1 MAYRVNEHRTMR
13 ITDVSIIVTT
23 RKSYSHFHHL
33 ILYLYHISH
42 TMENISSVSADVQ
55 FSEENILEIIR
66 KLRND
71 LIKDFLDE
79 RHLKNYFACQYNVK
93 DLAPVKIEFIKKDL
107 KDMLIS
113 PVDTVHYAG
122 LIQTI
127 KDTNAASLTEG
138 NDELFYK
145 DLARVFKKYNY

>member
-1 MAYRVNEHRTMR
+1 
-13 ITDVSIIVTT
+13 
-23 RKSYSHFHHL
+23 
-33 ILYLYHISH
+33 
-42 TMENISSVSADVQ
+42 MENISSVSTDVQ

-79 RHLKNYFACQYNVK
+79 RHLKNYFAEHYKVR
-93 DLAPVKIEFIKKDL
+93 DLAAVKIEFIKKDL

-113 PVDTVHYAG
+113 PVDTEHYAD

-138 NDELFYK
+138 NEELFYK
-145 DLARVFKKYNY
+145 DLARIFKKYNY

>member
-1 MAYRVNEHRTMR
+1 MQDT
-13 ITDVSIIVTT
+13 
-23 RKSYSHFHHL
+23 
-33 ILYLYHISH
+33 
-42 TMENISSVSADVQ
+42 SSVSTAVQ

-79 RHLKNYFACQYNVK
+79 RHLKNYFADQYKVR
-93 DLAPVKIEFIKKDL
+93 DLAPVKIEFIKRDL
-107 KDMLIS
+107 KELLIS
-113 PVDTVHYAG
+113 PVDTAHYAQ

-127 KDTNAASLTEG
+127 KETNSASLSEG

-145 DLARVFKKYNY
+145 DLARVFKQYNY

>member
-1 MAYRVNEHRTMR
+1 
-13 ITDVSIIVTT
+13 
-23 RKSYSHFHHL
+23 
-33 ILYLYHISH
+33 
-42 TMENISSVSADVQ
+42 MENTSSVSADVQ

-79 RHLKNYFACQYNVK
+79 RHLKNYFADQYKVR
-93 DLAPVKIEFIKKDL
+93 DLAPIKIEFIKKGL
-107 KDMLIS
+107 KEMLIS
-113 PVDTVHYAG
+113 PVDTGHYAE

-127 KDTNAASLTEG
+127 KETNAASLTEG

-145 DLARVFKKYNY
+145 DLAKVFKQYNY

>member
-1 MAYRVNEHRTMR
+1 
-13 ITDVSIIVTT
+13 
-23 RKSYSHFHHL
+23 
-33 ILYLYHISH
+33 
-42 TMENISSVSADVQ
+42 MEKTSSVSAAVQ

-79 RHLKNYFACQYNVK
+79 RHLKNYFADQYKVR
-93 DLAPVKIEFIKKDL
+93 DLAAVKIEFIKKDL
-107 KDMLIS
+107 KDLLIA
-113 PVDTVHYAG
+113 PVDTEHYAQ

-127 KDTNAASLTEG
+127 KDTNSASLSEG
-138 NDELFYK
+138 NEDLFYK